1 MTGGAYERGKEA
13 ALRGGL
19 SREVALRSAASARG
33 SGISPASP
41 PCSERRDGTV
51 KVALGAWPISVKRT
65 QYTGAELAAMY
76 DEAAER
82 WHDRLAPPG
91 YPRAYEVLF
100 GRLLAAGTLRSP
112 RNGGRVLDCGI
123 GTAAFSLALVNNLV
137 TPLLIEGVD
146 LSPSM
151 LLRACLNLDRAGIEN
166 RMHPCDVTELPFEA
180 DAFDAVIGAHLLE
193 HLDDPFTG
201 FSEMSRVLK
210 PDRPMVVVANRR
222 GIPDAL
228 LRIRRRHER
237 IDRDRLE
244 RGMEEAGL
252 TGIRAYQLLAGGPL
266 AGRTSFACVGSKEAV
281 SL

>member
-1 MTGGAYERGKEA
+1 MTGGAFERDKEA
-13 ALRGGL
+13 TI
-19 SREVALRSAASARG
+19 RERAEPQGCTSNAASAEEADTL
-33 SGISPASP
+33 PASTP
-41 PCSERRDGTV
+41 RSERRDGTLE
-51 KVALGAWPISVKRT
+51 VALGAWPISVKRT
-65 QYTGAELAAMY
+65 RSTGAELAAIY

-82 WHDRLAPPG
+82 WHDRLAPLG
-91 YPRAYEVLF
+91 YPRAYEDFF

-166 RMHPCDVTELPFEA
+166 RMHLCDVTELPFEA
-180 DAFDAVIGAHLLE
+180 DTFDAVIGAHALE
-193 HLDDPFTG
+193 HLDDPFAG
-201 FSEMSRVLK
+201 LSEMSRVLK
-210 PDRPMVVVANRR
+210 PDRPMVVVATRR

-244 RGMEEAGL
+244 LGMEEAGL

-266 AGRTSFACVGSKEAV
+266 AVRTSFACVGSKEAV

>member
-1 MTGGAYERGKEA
+1 MTGGAFERGKEA
-13 ALRGGL
+13 AI
-19 SREVALRSAASARG
+19 RERAEPQGCTSNAASAEEADTL
-33 SGISPASP
+33 PASTP
-41 PCSERRDGTV
+41 RSERRDGTLE
-51 KVALGAWPISVKRT
+51 VALGAWPISVKRT
-65 QYTGAELAAMY
+65 WSTGAELAAMD

-82 WHDRLAPPG
+82 WHDRLAPLG
-91 YPRAYEVLF
+91 YPWAYEDLF

-166 RMHPCDVTELPFEA
+166 RMHLCDVTELPFEA
-180 DAFDAVIGAHLLE
+180 DTFDAVIGAHLLE
-193 HLDDPFTG
+193 HLDDPFAG
-201 FSEMSRVLK
+201 LSEMSRVLK
-210 PDRPMVVVANRR
+210 PDRPMVVVATRR

-244 RGMEEAGL
+244 LGMEEAGL